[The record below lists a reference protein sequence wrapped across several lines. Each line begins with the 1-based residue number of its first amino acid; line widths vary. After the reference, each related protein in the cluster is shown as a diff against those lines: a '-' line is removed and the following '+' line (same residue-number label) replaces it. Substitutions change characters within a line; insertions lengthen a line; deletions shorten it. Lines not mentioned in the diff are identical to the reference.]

1 MSGRH
6 DLRDPDATRRDTFL
20 PPVRS
25 PLAAP
30 PPTNANG
37 APVDSTGISI
47 PSPTNYLVPTV
58 IEQTNRGE
66 RAFDIYSRLLQQ
78 RIIFLGTP
86 VNDEIANVVM
96 AQLLHLESEDP
107 DKDIA
112 LYINSPGGSITALFA
127 IYDTM
132 AYIKNDIST
141 ICMGQ
146 AASAAAV
153 LLAAGTPGKR
163 FALPNSR
170 VLLHQPSGGAEG
182 QSVDIEIQAKEILR
196 MRDSLNDILAEKT
209 GKTAEQIDADTD
221 RDFILDAK
229 AAKEY
234 GIIDEIIASRKSQE
248 RVVR

>member
-1 MSGRH
+1 MADVNTPAGFG
-6 DLRDPDATRRDTFL
+6 P
-20 PPVRS
+20 
-25 PLAAP
+25 
-30 PPTNANG
+30 
-37 APVDSTGISI
+37 
-47 PSPTNYLVPTV
+47 PSPSSYLVPTV

-66 RAFDIYSRLLQQ
+66 RAFDIYSRLLQE

-86 VNDEIANVVM
+86 VTDEIANLIM

-127 IYDTM
+127 IFDTM
-132 AYIKNDIST
+132 EYIKPDITT

-163 FALPNSR
+163 FALPRSR

-182 QSVDIEIQAKEILR
+182 QAGDIEIQAREILR
-196 MRDSLNDILAEKT
+196 LKEQLNQVLADKT
-209 GKTAEQIDADTD
+209 GQDIERIERDTD
-221 RDFILDAK
+221 RDFILTADEAK
-229 AAKEY
+229 DY
-234 GIIDEIIASRKSQE
+234 GLIDQVIESRKAQE
-248 RVVR
+248 ERPLH